1 MNHPHLFDATT
12 ALPPLDLV
20 GGKAGRIL
28 SMEREG
34 FRVPTPLAISREA
47 FESHVAGLAHLGE
60 PTPESMRASSLDPA
74 LRAALLASLPEDLGS
89 GYAVRSSAVGEDD
102 AEHSFAGQFKTVL
115 GVKASEVPAAVLEV
129 WASAFSV
136 NAASYS
142 RDAGRTSG
150 ILPMGILIQPLLS
163 PDHSGV
169 AFGFDPVTGKRRTVA
184 ISSVRGLGEGLVSGE
199 LDADEFR
206 LEGGKVRV
214 VRTTASMPGGSSAP
228 TDTQLQEIGTLVRRL
243 EDRWG
248 THQDVEW
255 CICNGILH
263 LLQTRPATTLH
274 RISDPTDHGR
284 LWESANIVES
294 YPGIS
299 SPLTLSFVR
308 DVYGTVYREFC
319 RIMGV
324 EESVIAA
331 NASSFQMLGSLRG
344 RIHYDLANWYRVL
357 SLFPGYEINARFMEQ
372 MMGVRE
378 PLDPPL
384 DMVRSQ
390 RPGWLR
396 VMLSGWG
403 MVRNWWGLPNEV
415 VAFHRRVDQVLGA
428 FFQTPLCDLTAQELV
443 DTYRRLERDLL
454 NGWRAP
460 LVNDFFAMIF
470 HGLLRKNL
478 SKMDSQGE
486 RLANQLLGGEG
497 GIVSTLP
504 LESLRSIA
512 EDCQK
517 MDILCLSAER
527 EDATAFLERLRAFS
541 SIWKRCEDHLARWG
555 ERCPGELKLESIP
568 PSLDPVLFAEQLK
581 AYVRM
586 EPGAL
591 SRGHQ
596 KGPSPRETAQQEL
609 SWLVTGKPLRR
620 LWMRWLLDR
629 TRMLVKNRENLRF
642 ERTRAYGVVRR
653 IFLELGVRLAREG
666 RIPHR
671 RDVFF
676 LSMQEIFD
684 FVEGRGFTTNL
695 SALVA
700 LRKAEAQRFEAEEL
714 PAERLTT
721 RGMGGLCLFE
731 SAKSQT
737 ASTDSEGDLCG
748 LGCSPGIVRG
758 RIRVVTNPSAAGNL
772 TGQIMVAVRTDPG
785 WAPLFPQAIG
795 ILVERGSLLSH
806 SAIVAREMGIPAVVS
821 IPGLTTR
828 LHDGD
833 LVEFDGGTGS
843 IRILE
848 GKAS

>member
-1 MNHPHLFDATT
+1 MMHPHLFDAST
-12 ALPPLDLV
+12 ALPGLDLV

-34 FRVPTPLAISREA
+34 FRVPKPLAISREA
-47 FESHVAGLAHLGE
+47 FEAQCSDLTKAGN
-60 PTPESMRASSLDPA
+60 PTSESMRASMMDPA
-74 LRAALLASLPEDLGS
+74 LREALLASLPPDLGF

-115 GVKASEVPAAVLEV
+115 GAKASEVHAAVLEV
-129 WASAFSV
+129 WASSFSV

-142 RDAGRTSG
+142 RDAGRADAP
-150 ILPMGILIQPLLS
+150 LPMGVLIQPLLK

-169 AFGFDPVTGKRRTVA
+169 AFGFDPVTGSRRTLA
-184 ISSVRGLGEGLVSGE
+184 ISSVQGLGEGLVSGE

-206 LEGGKVRV
+206 LEGTKVRRVRQSATDASETSGLTDAQV
-214 VRTTASMPGGSSAP
+214 V
-228 TDTQLQEIGTLVRRL
+228 EIGQLVRRL
-243 EDRWG
+243 EQRWG
-248 THQDVEW
+248 AHQDVEW
-255 CICNGILH
+255 CLCDRALH
-263 LLQTRPATTLH
+263 LLQTRPATTMH
-274 RISDPTDHGR
+274 RIADPSDHAR

-308 DVYGTVYREFC
+308 DVYGSVYREFC

-331 NASSFQMLGSLRG
+331 NETSFQMLGSLRG

-384 DMVRSQ
+384 DLVRSK
-390 RPGWLR
+390 RHPWLR
-396 VMLSGWG
+396 LMGSCWG
-403 MVRNWWGLPNEV
+403 MVRNWWTLPREV
-415 VAFHRRVDQVLGA
+415 KAFHRRVDRVLET
-428 FFQTPLCDLTAQELV
+428 FFQTPLADFTAQELV
-443 DTYRRLERDLL
+443 DAYRHLERDLL
-454 NGWRAP
+454 QGWRAP

-470 HGLLRKNL
+470 HGVLRKNL
-478 SKMDSQGE
+478 SKMSSEGE

-512 EDCQK
+512 DRCGTDPGLKTSALTDSATTFLSKLQQSPILWSLCQ
-517 MDILCLSAER
+517 E
-527 EDATAFLERLRAFS
+527 
-541 SIWKRCEDHLARWG
+541 HLARWG

-568 PSLDPVLFAEQLK
+568 PSLDPVLFAAQLM

-586 EPGAL
+586 EARVVSEGAAQ
-591 SRGHQ
+591 GT
-596 KGPSPRETAQQEL
+596 SPREAAQQEL
-609 SWLVTGKPLRR
+609 SRLVTGKTLRR
-620 LWMRWLLDR
+620 LWIRWLVDR

-653 IFLELGVRLAREG
+653 IFLELGTRLAREG
-666 RIPHR
+666 RISSQ

-676 LSMQEIFD
+676 LTMPEIFD
-684 FVEGRGFTTNL
+684 FVEGRGFTTDL
-695 SALVA
+695 PGLVA
-700 LRKAEAQRFEAEEL
+700 LRKAEASRFAANEL
-714 PAERLTT
+714 PSERPTT

-731 SAKSQT
+731 STKDQSLP
-737 ASTDSEGDLCG
+737 TDSEGDLQG
-748 LGCSPGIVRG
+748 LGCSPGIVRA
-758 RIRVVTNPSAAGNL
+758 RIRVVTDPSDAGDL
-772 TGQIMVAVRTDPG
+772 TGRILVAVRTDPG
-785 WAPLFPQAIG
+785 WAPLFPQAMG

-821 IPGLTTR
+821 IPGLTAR
-828 LHDGD
+828 LCDGD
-833 LVEFDGGTGS
+833 LVEFDGGTGA

-848 GKAS
+848 RGIA

>member
-1 MNHPHLFDATT
+1 MHPHLFDAST
-12 ALPPLDLV
+12 ALPGLDLV

-28 SMEREG
+28 TMEREG
-34 FRVPTPLAISREA
+34 FRVPKPLAISREA
-47 FESHVAGLAHLGE
+47 FEAHVSDLTRADT
-60 PTPESMRASSLDPA
+60 PSPESMRASKMDPA
-74 LRAALLASLPEDLGS
+74 LREAVLASLPPELGS
-89 GYAVRSSAVGEDD
+89 GYAVRSSAIGEDGT
-102 AEHSFAGQFKTVL
+102 EHSFAGQFKTVL
-115 GVKASEVPAAVLEV
+115 GAKASEVPAAVLDV

-136 NAASYS
+136 NASVYS
-142 RDAGRTSG
+142 REAGRADAPF
-150 ILPMGILIQPLLS
+150 PMGVLIQPLLS

-169 AFGFDPVTGKRRTVA
+169 AFGFDPVTGSRRTLA

-206 LEGGKVRV
+206 LEGTTVR
-214 VRTTASMPGGSSAP
+214 RIRQSATASGETTGL
-228 TDTQLQEIGTLVRRL
+228 TDAQVVEIGHLVRHL
-243 EDRWG
+243 EQRWG
-248 THQDVEW
+248 AHQDVEW
-255 CICNGILH
+255 CLCKGRLH
-263 LLQTRPATTLH
+263 LLQTRPATTMH
-274 RISDPTDHGR
+274 RIADPSDQAR

-294 YPGIS
+294 YPGVS

-308 DVYGTVYREFC
+308 DVYGSVYREFC

-384 DMVRSQ
+384 DLVRSK
-390 RPGWLR
+390 RHPWLR
-396 VMLSGWG
+396 VMSSGWG
-403 MVRNWWGLPNEV
+403 MVRNWWSLPKEV
-415 VAFHRRVDQVLGA
+415 QSFHRRVDQVLEN
-428 FFQTPLCDLTAQELV
+428 FFRTPLADLTAQELV
-443 DTYRRLERDLL
+443 NTYRHLERDLL
-454 NGWRAP
+454 QGWRAP
-460 LVNDFFAMIF
+460 LVNDFFAMIC

-478 SKMDSQGE
+478 SKMSSEGE
-486 RLANQLLGGEG
+486 RLSNQLLGGEG

-512 EDCQK
+512 TDCQNIPALRLASEDPAPK
-517 MDILCLSAER
+517 FLAKLQEFPPIWNRCR
-527 EDATAFLERLRAFS
+527 E
-541 SIWKRCEDHLARWG
+541 HLARWG

-568 PSLDPVLFAEQLK
+568 PSLDPRLFAEQLK

-586 EPGAL
+586 VPREDGRPDEAI
-591 SRGHQ
+591 S
-596 KGPSPRETAQQEL
+596 SPREEAQQEL
-609 SWLVTGKPLRR
+609 SDLLKTHPMRAFWV
-620 LWMRWLLDR
+620 RWLLGR

-666 RIPHR
+666 RISDQ

-676 LSMQEIFD
+676 LTLPEIFD
-684 FVEGRGFTTNL
+684 FVEGRGFTTDL
-695 SALVA
+695 ADLVR
-700 LRKAEAQRFEAEEL
+700 LRRDESSRYTQVDL

-731 SAKSQT
+731 PTQT
-737 ASTDSEGDLCG
+737 ARSIDPGQILQG
-748 LGCSPGIVRG
+748 LGCSAGIVRG
-758 RIRVVTNPSAAGNL
+758 RVRVVSDPACAGDL
-772 TGQIMVAVRTDPG
+772 QGCILVAQRTDPG
-785 WAPLFPQAIG
+785 WAPLFPQAMG
-795 ILVERGSLLSH
+795 MLVERGSLLSH

-821 IPGLTTR
+821 IPGLLTAIR
-828 LHDGD
+828 DGD

-848 GKAS
+848 GTVR

>member
-1 MNHPHLFDATT
+1 MHPHLFHAST
-12 ALPPLDLV
+12 ALPGLDLV

-28 SMEREG
+28 TMEREG
-34 FRVPTPLAISREA
+34 FRVPKPLAISREA
-47 FESHVAGLAHLGE
+47 FEVQCSGLAREGA
-60 PTPESMRASSLDPA
+60 PTSDSMRSSKMDPA
-74 LRAALLASLPEDLGS
+74 LREALLASLPPDLGF

-115 GVKASEVPAAVLEV
+115 GAKSSEVAAAVLDV

-142 RDAGRTSG
+142 RESGRSEG
-150 ILPMGILIQPLLS
+150 FLPMGALIQPLLS

-169 AFGFDPVTGKRRTVA
+169 AFGFDPVTGSRRTLA
-184 ISSVRGLGEGLVSGE
+184 ISSVQGLGEGLVSGE

-206 LEGGKVRV
+206 LEGAKVRRIRQNATGLTDAQV
-214 VRTTASMPGGSSAP
+214 V
-228 TDTQLQEIGTLVRRL
+228 EIGHLVRRL
-243 EDRWG
+243 EQRWG
-248 THQDVEW
+248 AHQDVEW
-255 CICNGILH
+255 CLCNGMLH
-263 LLQTRPATTLH
+263 LLQTRPATTMH
-274 RISDPTDHGR
+274 RIADPSDHAR

-308 DVYGTVYREFC
+308 DVYGSVYREFC

-324 EESVIAA
+324 EEAVIAA
-331 NASSFQMLGSLRG
+331 NESSFQMLGSLRG

-384 DMVRSQ
+384 DLVRSK
-390 RPGWLR
+390 RHPWIR
-396 VMLSGWG
+396 VLVSAWG
-403 MVRNWWGLPNEV
+403 MVRNWRTLPTEV
-415 VAFHRRVDQVLGA
+415 TSFHRRVDRVLET
-428 FFQTPLCDLTAQELV
+428 FFQTPLADLTAQELV
-443 DTYRRLERDLL
+443 NIYRHLERDLL
-454 NGWRAP
+454 QGWRAP

-470 HGLLRKNL
+470 HGVLRKNL
-478 SKMDSQGE
+478 SKMSSEGE

-517 MDILCLSAER
+517 VDILCLSAQR
-527 EDATAFLERLRAFS
+527 EDTSTFLSRLMAFS
-541 SIWKRCEDHLARWG
+541 SLWERCEEHLRRWG

-568 PSLDPVLFAEQLK
+568 PSLDPTMFAEHLK
-581 AYVRM
+581 AFVRM
-586 EPGAL
+586 A
-591 SRGHQ
+591 
-596 KGPSPRETAQQEL
+596 PREDKPRSDSEATPRKKAEQEL
-609 SWLVTGKPLRR
+609 SDLLSGHPLRKI
-620 LWMRWLLDR
+620 WIRWLLGR

-653 IFLELGVRLAREG
+653 IFLELGTRLAREG
-666 RIPHR
+666 RISSQ

-676 LSMQEIFD
+676 LTMPEIFD
-684 FVEGRGFTTNL
+684 FVEGRGFTTDL
-695 SALVA
+695 SGLVA
-700 LRKAEAQRFEAEEL
+700 LRKAEALYFEANEL
-714 PAERLTT
+714 PSERPTT

-731 SAKSQT
+731 STKVQST
-737 ASTDSEGDLCG
+737 PTDSEADLQG
-748 LGCSPGIVRG
+748 LGCSPGIVRA
-758 RIRVVTNPSAAGNL
+758 RVRLVTNPSDAGDL
-772 TGQIMVAVRTDPG
+772 TGQILVAVRTDPG
-785 WAPLFPQAIG
+785 WAPLFPQAVG

-833 LVEFDGGTGS
+833 LVEFDGGTGAV
-843 IRILE
+843 RILE
-848 GKAS
+848 RGIA